1 MPVKRSKKLAIVQ
14 RRQQVA
20 DLYLQGHTQMSIAE
34 RLGIKQPLVCMDLM
48 AIQAEWRTSAVRD
61 FDMTREMEL
70 QKLNR
75 IERESWAAWDR
86 SQKPSQSADIQ
97 GEGTVPSRKRIK
109 NQYGDPRF
117 LAQVNQCIV
126 SRRALLGLDFSQSPL
141 EAGTD
146 AGLTLEIRRERV
158 VALFSTLCERERI
171 AGVGEAPGGY
181 QPGDVRPDRQPGDMD
196 PGSPLGLPG

>member
-20 DLYLQGHTQMSIAE
+20 DLYLQGHTQTSIAE
-34 RLGIKQPLVCMDLM
+34 RLGIKQPLVCTDLK
-48 AIQAEWRTSAVRD
+48 AIQDEWRTSAVRD

-86 SQKPSQSADIQ
+86 SQKPSQSADIE

-117 LAQVNQCIV
+117 LAQINQCIV

-158 VALFSTLCERERI
+158 VALFSTLCDRQRI
-171 AGVGEAPGGY
+171 AGVGEGSGGH
-181 QPGDVRPDRQPGDMD
+181 QPGDVRADR
-196 PGSPLGLPG
+196 

>member
-1 MPVKRSKKLAIVQ
+1 MPGKRSKKVAIVQ

-20 DLYLQGHTQMSIAE
+20 DLYLQGYTQMAIAE
-34 RLGIKQPLVCMDLM
+34 RLGLKQPMVSTDL
-48 AIQAEWRTSAVRD
+48 QAVQGEWRASSIRD
-61 FDMTREMEL
+61 FDMIREMEL
-70 QKLNR
+70 RKLDR

-117 LAQVNQCIV
+117 LGQVNQCIV
-126 SRRALLGLDFSQSPL
+126 SRRALLGLDYAQSPL

-146 AGLTLEIRRERV
+146 AGLTLEIRRERF
-158 VALFSTLCERERI
+158 VALVSTLCERERI
-171 AGVGEAPGGY
+171 AGVGEAPGGD
-181 QPGDVRPDRQPGDMD
+181 QPGDVRADRQPGEMD
-196 PGSPLGLPG
+196 PGPAPGLPG